1 MSDGFS
7 NKRVV
12 RRKPGF
18 NTVYRLLQGK
28 RRHAERGDAKKHIP
42 GWEKNAYRSRE
53 PKRISLGSS
62 RVVGEK
68 NSGHSH
74 MRSSVRD
81 STTHELV
88 GGGPGL
94 NAFYRLRQE
103 KPKYVEIRG
112 GIKHFPGRK

>member
-1 MSDGFS
+1 
-7 NKRVV
+7 
-12 RRKPGF
+12 
-18 NTVYRLLQGK
+18 
-28 RRHAERGDAKKHIP
+28 
-42 GWEKNAYRSRE
+42 
-53 PKRISLGSS
+53 
-62 RVVGEK
+62 
-68 NSGHSH
+68 

-103 KPKYVEIRG
+103 RPKYVEIRD